1 MKSNLGATKTLKT
14 GTWLFFI
21 AFTCLFVSS
30 CKNDDDKPK
39 AKDIVRKEELFPNRL
54 KKNLTTLV
62 EYAFE
67 NNGRIN
73 DTTAVKFV
81 PLVKNVY
88 EKNGYTAIWSA
99 EGKFISIGDSLHGFL
114 KNAMHYGL
122 FPSDYHLKALNGIQ
136 HQIATDS
143 LASKDAALWSRA
155 DVLMTDALLHVASHL
170 KRGRLPYDS
179 TSRKDTIINFDSI
192 YLSTL
197 DKVTSSKSVTKILTD
212 LEPQLPGYR
221 ELKNG
226 VTGYIDT
233 TEFRQYTYL
242 PFPYSDSIAFYDL
255 LKKRLYEE
263 YISDSLPPS
272 MDTGTLRKVIGKYQA
287 AKKLKVTGRANENT
301 IKTLN
306 DTNWERFKRI
316 ALSLDKYKLMPDTM
330 PPIYVWVNIPGYY
343 LKVMEGDSMVMESRV
358 IVGAT
363 KTRTPELY
371 SEISNFI
378 TYPQWT
384 VPYSIVFKEMLPA
397 IQKDVAYLD
406 KQNLIVVDK
415 NDSVLDPEKIEWKKL
430 SKKKFP
436 YQIKQREGDDNSL
449 GVLKFNFRNKYAV
462 YLHDT
467 NARWMFQKSLRA
479 LSHGCV
485 RVQDWRDLAHYL
497 VRNDTIKYNVDTLA
511 SWIVRQEKHVVS
523 GFKKVPLFIRYFT
536 CEGAYGK
543 VKFYDDIYGED
554 KILTEKYFSKN
565 IN

>member
-1 MKSNLGATKTLKT
+1 
-14 GTWLFFI
+14 
-21 AFTCLFVSS
+21 
-30 CKNDDDKPK
+30 
-39 AKDIVRKEELFPNRL
+39 
-54 KKNLTTLV
+54 
-62 EYAFE
+62 
-67 NNGRIN
+67 
-73 DTTAVKFV
+73 
-81 PLVKNVY
+81 
-88 EKNGYTAIWSA
+88 
-99 EGKFISIGDSLHGFL
+99 
-114 KNAMHYGL
+114 
-122 FPSDYHLKALNGIQ
+122 
-136 HQIATDS
+136 
-143 LASKDAALWSRA
+143 
-155 DVLMTDALLHVASHL
+155 
-170 KRGRLPYDS
+170 
-179 TSRKDTIINFDSI
+179 
-192 YLSTL
+192 
-197 DKVTSSKSVTKILTD
+197 
-212 LEPQLPGYR
+212 
-221 ELKNG
+221 
-226 VTGYIDT
+226 
-233 TEFRQYTYL
+233 
-242 PFPYSDSIAFYDL
+242 
-255 LKKRLYEE
+255 
-263 YISDSLPPS
+263 
-272 MDTGTLRKVIGKYQA
+272 
-287 AKKLKVTGRANENT
+287 
-301 IKTLN
+301 
-306 DTNWERFKRI
+306 
-316 ALSLDKYKLMPDTM
+316 MPDTM

-358 IVGAT
+358 IVGAS

-523 GFKKVPLFIRYFT
+523 GFKKVPLFIRYFS
-536 CEGAYGK
+536 CEGSYGK